1 MSNLQ
6 ILNPRK
12 LQNVVPRIG
21 ISRSVGV
28 NFCCTTPSIQNPYIL
43 VIQRYFQGGN
53 NKDWISC
60 HRKKNHKCHDICILK
75 TLNFY
80 FNLFYEFCIY
90 EHLHDFCVFV
100 VILSRYYFT
109 NILFKYAWMTAF
121 ELDDNY

>member
-1 MSNLQ
+1 MPWHLHIENL
-6 ILNPRK
+6 K
-12 LQNVVPRIG
+12 
-21 ISRSVGV
+21 IS
-28 NFCCTTPSIQNPYIL
+28 F
-43 VIQRYFQGGN
+43 
-53 NKDWISC
+53 
-60 HRKKNHKCHDICILK
+60 
-75 TLNFY
+75 